1 MNTISSAVIIKI
13 QGPRTRRTILFVA
26 EVLMVIAALIA
37 ILSVLDPGPIHLT
50 LFLVVAQAFIILGVI
65 LYLAVAITDFL
76 RRHGVSRMHFGP
88 GETIFRQGDKGD
100 FVYTIVS
107 GEVEVIREDAD
118 GEKVIARLGTGQYFG
133 EMALISDAPRAATVR
148 TITDVDVVTMGRVD
162 FTTLYA
168 YLPDIHKSVDRIM
181 QQRHR
186 TNK

>member
-1 MNTISSAVIIKI
+1 MKI

-50 LFLVVAQAFIILGVI
+50 LFLVVAQVFIILGI
-65 LYLAVAITDFL
+65 ISYLAVAITDFL

-107 GEVEVIREDAD
+107 GEVDVIIEDAA
-118 GEKVIARLGTGQYFG
+118 GEKLIARLGSGQSFG
-133 EMALISDAPRAATVR
+133 EMALISDAPRTATVQ
-148 TITDVDVVTMGRVD
+148 TVTNVDVVTMGRVD

-168 YLPDIHKSVDRIM
+168 YLPDMRTSVDKIM
-181 QQRHR
+181 KQRNR
-186 TNK
+186 N